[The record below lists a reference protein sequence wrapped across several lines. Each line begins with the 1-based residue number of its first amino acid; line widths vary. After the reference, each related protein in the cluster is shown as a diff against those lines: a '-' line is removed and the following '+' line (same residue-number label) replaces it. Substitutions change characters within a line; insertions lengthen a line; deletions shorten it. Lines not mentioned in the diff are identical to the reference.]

1 MKLLPINNNNIII
14 QSNNIINK
22 WLHSD
27 INKENITPY
36 KSIYDIIFDYSLY
49 LFIYIDCTVFF
60 GI

>member
-49 LFIYIDCTVFF
+49 LYI
-60 GI
+60 